1 MRTLVAATMIIT
13 AAGLTACGKNGT
25 QVYTDG
31 KSSVAV
37 SNAGDGHVTINGA
50 NGEKVEIGGKQDVA
64 GQLPSYLPMYPG
76 GDVKS
81 SMIGNGKDGMGGLV
95 VFHTSASTSDI
106 IAFYKGKA
114 TAAGMAD
121 TMDMNSG
128 NTTMYVGTNEKTK
141 QTVQVAATKAGDG
154 SGSDVQLTWS
164 NKK

>member
-1 MRTLVAATMIIT
+1 MRTLVAATVIIA
-13 AAGLTACGKNGT
+13 AAGLTACGKSGT

-37 SNAGDGHVTINGA
+37 SNSGDGHVTISGS

-64 GQLPSYLPMYPG
+64 GKLPSYLPMYPG
-76 GDVKS
+76 GEIKT
-81 SMIGNGKDGMGGLV
+81 SMIGNGKDGMGGMV
-95 VFHTSASTSDI
+95 MFHTNAAASDV

-121 TMDMNSG
+121 TMDMNTG
-128 NTTMYVGTNEKTK
+128 GTTMYVGTNEKTK
-141 QTVQVAATKAGDG
+141 ETVQVAATKASDG
-154 SGSDVQLTWS
+154 AGTEVQLTWS